1 MRALVRTIRARTLSQ
16 SRVSFKKIQFTLYL
30 SISVCKK
37 TSATNSSGVLLTFLL
52 KPSLP
57 AACPWASETL
67 DTKGLHM
74 TGRVGRLSWECNVGR
89 LSWECNVGRLSW
101 KRFLMLALP
110 LLSRFGLTNPLFYS
124 CPAIM
129 IFFLFFFSFLLSFFL
144 SCLCF
149 AE

>member
-89 LSWECNVGRLSW
+89 LSW